1 MTRLSPRP
9 LTPRQGEILDWIKAF
24 IAEHGMPPT
33 VREIG
38 GAFGIKSSSVFM
50 LLRAIEE
57 RGHLRRG
64 DWGARSLIVKGVGR
78 RLPKAAT
85 TSVDVPILGQIPAGQ
100 PLEAI
105 EESRGTVAVNRE
117 LLRGA
122 VGFALKVEGR
132 SMIDAGIQEGD
143 YVIVRRQETAKD
155 GDIVVALIENEATL
169 KRFFLEQDGVR
180 LEPANRRMRPLHVR
194 RGEFRIQGKI
204 IALVRMMD

>member
-1 MTRLSPRP
+1 MTRLSARP
-9 LTPRQGEILDWIKAF
+9 LTPRQRETLDWIKAF

-38 GAFGIKSSSVFM
+38 NAFGIKSSTVFAF
-50 LLRAIEE
+50 LRTLQEK
-57 RGHLRRG
+57 GYLRRG

-78 RLPKAAT
+78 LSKAAT
-85 TSVDVPILGQIPAGQ
+85 ASIDVPILGQIPAGQ

-105 EESRGTVAVNRE
+105 EESRGTIAVNRE

-143 YVIVRRQETAKD
+143 YVIVRRQEIAKD

-169 KRFFLEQDGVR
+169 KRFFSEEDGVR

-194 RGEFRIQGKI
+194 RGEFRIQGKV
-204 IALVRMMD
+204 IALIRMMD